1 MAFLRQ
7 KTRRRDAGAP
17 RMNTPQIECP
27 SCKASLPGGV
37 FNISGMAPCPNCRT
51 RLQIEVFPALFRP
64 AAIGRPAESVMLEG
78 ESSCFYHPQ
87 KKAVLPCDACGR
99 FVCALCDCEVG
110 GQHFCPTC
118 LEAGRTKRK
127 IKNLEKRRTRYDD
140 IALSLTILPALCFYP
155 SLIAAPIAIY
165 LAIRHWN
172 TPLSIVPRSK
182 IRYVLALIL
191 ATVEIAGWV
200 VFFYFVANHRNIH
213 G

>member
-1 MAFLRQ
+1 
-7 KTRRRDAGAP
+7 
-17 RMNTPQIECP
+17 MNTPLIECP
-27 SCKASLPGGV
+27 SCRTPLSEGV
-37 FNISGMAPCPNCRT
+37 FNASGMAPCPSCRT
-51 RLQIEVFPALFRP
+51 PLQIEVFPALFRP
-64 AAIGRPAESVMLEG
+64 AAVGRQAEAVMLEG

-87 KKAVLPCDACGR
+87 KKAVMPCDACGR
-99 FVCALCDCEVG
+99 FLCALCDCEVG

-127 IKNLEKRRTRYDD
+127 IRNLERRRTRYDD

-165 LAIRHWN
+165 LVIRHWN

-182 IRYVLALIL
+182 IRYVIALFLAM
-191 ATVEIAGWV
+191 VEIVGWAT
-200 VFFYFVANHRNIH
+200 FFYYMAIQRSLR